1 MKFSWTEPHERNY
14 NFKMNEAEFVLPSS
28 EGTAMEVEP
37 EIVNHIPEE
46 VPDFMILQ
54 EGDTIPAGYYI
65 PRESTVKLF

>member
-1 MKFSWTEPHERNY
+1 
-14 NFKMNEAEFVLPSS
+14 MNEAEFVLPSS

-37 EIVNHIPEE
+37 EIVNRIPEE

-65 PRESTVKLF
+65 PRESTVKLY